1 MTTGTFDKQIRD
13 AARKHALP
21 AGLVAAIV
29 AVESG
34 GNTWAW
40 NPEPG
45 YRYVVDARAGRPFRE
60 MSAREV
66 ASAVPPTGFTA
77 LAGDSDQEWWGQRA
91 SWGLMQVMGAVS
103 REYGCKEPYLSRLC
117 QPEIGLEYGCLH
129 LASLAR
135 RCFAK
140 SYGWYETC
148 AAYNGGM
155 GAVQGLKHVSNPAY
169 PAKVLR
175 ELGGTWPEPFKL

>member
-45 YRYVVDARAGRPFRE
+45 YR
-60 MSAREV
+60 
-66 ASAVPPTGFTA
+66 
-77 LAGDSDQEWWGQRA
+77 
-91 SWGLMQVMGAVS
+91 
-103 REYGCKEPYLSRLC
+103 
-117 QPEIGLEYGCLH
+117 
-129 LASLAR
+129 
-135 RCFAK
+135 
-140 SYGWYETC
+140 
-148 AAYNGGM
+148 
-155 GAVQGLKHVSNPAY
+155 
-169 PAKVLR
+169 
-175 ELGGTWPEPFKL
+175 

>member
-77 LAGDSDQEWWGQRA
+77 LAGDSDQ
-91 SWGLMQVMGAVS
+91 
-103 REYGCKEPYLSRLC
+103 
-117 QPEIGLEYGCLH
+117 
-129 LASLAR
+129 
-135 RCFAK
+135 
-140 SYGWYETC
+140 
-148 AAYNGGM
+148 
-155 GAVQGLKHVSNPAY
+155 
-169 PAKVLR
+169 
-175 ELGGTWPEPFKL
+175 